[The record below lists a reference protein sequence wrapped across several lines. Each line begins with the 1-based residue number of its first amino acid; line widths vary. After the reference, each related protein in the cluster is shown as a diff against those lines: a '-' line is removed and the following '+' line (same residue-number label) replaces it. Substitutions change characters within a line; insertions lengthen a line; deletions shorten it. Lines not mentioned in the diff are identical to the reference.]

1 MSRSKRDGTE
11 SRDGFKEMINEIEI
25 VFDKFLILAK
35 KQEQRNTINTGIDA
49 RRISAD
55 ITKRM
60 LAFRL
65 KSQIYTPNNRNQ
77 NPELRTRKRANPQ
90 KPPGRKKKVVD

>member
-49 RRISAD
+49 RRVSAD

-77 NPELRTRKRANPQ
+77 NPELRTRKMSNPQ
-90 KPPGRKKKVVD
+90 KPPGRKKKIVD